1 MNLLDKSLGQLALLA
16 VALFFFS
23 CEDPTSIGFPNPNN
37 KFDIHTIE
45 IPLETSTLLVDS
57 VITDNK
63 ISRDGVSLV
72 GRYQDNVFGTVTAE
86 SYLQFYSATGAQLP
100 ANAVFD
106 SVTAQF
112 RLNFYSYGLAGGV
125 TNEKFTIHEIT
136 EDSLSRLSANPYFYN
151 SSLQYDPTSLAEL
164 SILVDYDTLKKNLGL
179 VAASRDTLVAYSRL
193 SDEFGQRLFDIS
205 QSSEFKT
212 RDQIKNF
219 ISQMK
224 GLVLV
229 PSESNAILGI
239 DLTQGFTNLILHY
252 HTPADTLKA
261 GFSFFSNGFNLPSFT
276 HIETDR
282 AGSPLSG
289 LVPYQEANTGDQ
301 RYIQSGSAVITR
313 IDLGN
318 LYKVLDT
325 LSNILINS
333 AQLVIDGVESPTG
346 YPINDAIALRLMN
359 ENNLYANT
367 AMLTDRERYGNYT
380 RIYPDGKYLG
390 VLADNATPQAPLFA
404 TLAYST
410 TNKQLSTFASLFV
423 QSLFANKSQTN
434 RLPYVALY
442 PVHPAINRSVNRTI
456 FNKNSIKLKLAYTQ
470 PTNIDH

>member
-23 CEDPTSIGFPNPNN
+23 CEDPTSIGFPNPND
-37 KFDIHTIE
+37 KFEIHTIE
-45 IPLETSTLLVDS
+45 IPLETSTMLVDS

-63 ISRDGVSLV
+63 ITRDGVSLV

-106 SVTAQF
+106 SLTAQF

-125 TNEKFTIHEIT
+125 TTEKFTIHEIT
-136 EDSLSRLSANPYFYN
+136 QDSLSRLSANPYFYN
-151 SSLQYDPTSLAEL
+151 SSLQYDPTALAEL

-193 SDEFGQRLFDIS
+193 SDEFGQRLFDMS

-212 RDQIKNF
+212 REQIRNF

-229 PSESNAILGI
+229 PSESSAILGL
-239 DLTQGFTNLILHY
+239 DLTPGFTNLILHY

-282 AGSPLSG
+282 TGSPLAG
-289 LVPYQEANTGDQ
+289 FVPYQELNTGDQ
-301 RYIQSGSAVITR
+301 RYIQSGSAVITKV
-313 IDLGN
+313 DLGN

-325 LSNILINS
+325 LSNILVNS
-333 AQLVIDGVESPTG
+333 AQFVIDGVESPAG

-367 AMLTDRERYGNYT
+367 ALLTDRERYGNYT
-380 RIYPDGKYLG
+380 HIYPDGKYLG
-390 VLADNATPQAPLFA
+390 VLADNATPQAPAFA
-404 TLAYST
+404 TLGYSS

-423 QSLFANKSQTN
+423 QSLFANKSLPN
-434 RLPYVALY
+434 RIPYLALY
-442 PVHPAINRSVNRTI
+442 PVRPAINRSVNRTI
-456 FNKNSIKLKLAYTQ
+456 FNKSSIKLKLAYTQ